1 MLDAAM
7 NFWAK
12 RKRPWQLF
20 VFHDGYREMREFLLE
35 TITETPDF
43 TSMLP
48 NLRRIIYLYNDV
60 GLGLLDRRSR
70 RKQVKRETPQEGLVK
85 GVEELE
91 YETLHLY
98 LKTEWRNDAE

>member
-1 MLDAAM
+1 MNEKDSKNEHEIIRKVQKKKMLDAAM

-70 RKQVKRETPQEGLVK
+70 RKQVKRETP
-85 GVEELE
+85 
-91 YETLHLY
+91 
-98 LKTEWRNDAE
+98 